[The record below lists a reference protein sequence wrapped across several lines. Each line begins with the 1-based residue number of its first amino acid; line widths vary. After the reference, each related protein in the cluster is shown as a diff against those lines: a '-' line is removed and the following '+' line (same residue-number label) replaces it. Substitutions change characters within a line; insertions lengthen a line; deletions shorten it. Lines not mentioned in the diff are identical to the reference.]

1 MRLFLGT
8 WFTTEGGFVHLN
20 KDDGHEP
27 LDDELPLRRVEV
39 LVHADGE
46 QVLVLGSHWL
56 YECILFASL

>member
-1 MRLFLGT
+1 M
-8 WFTTEGGFVHLN
+8 HLN